1 MKKVTVLVLSLF
13 MIFLILGFTG
23 SFAQAEEEDLRK
35 VIERLETQIKEN
47 QQKLEDLKRR
57 MSEQEKVKEEVK
69 AVVEVPK
76 KADDTGL
83 FFDAKVLLL
92 TPRGNDIDVAI
103 SDSNTNNWPEG
114 SARGIEFDTFST
126 VSGKY
131 TLGYQFENNS
141 RLSSSYWRFDADED
155 FSITKPSGGTLWAL
169 LNSPD
174 AGFEKADSASAHL
187 DYELD
192 VIDLEYT
199 RPLFQSGKLTT
210 SGLIGLRYARIDQD
224 LSATYKEG
232 PNTDRVTSDIETN
245 MFGPKVGVMGKRSFF
260 NDKFYFQVDGAISLL
275 VGHTDAKYKDIYN
288 IITLKDTSSEYE
300 SVFPVYELDIGL
312 GWTPIPDLEFR
323 LGYLISYWTDVL
335 TQKNF
340 VDDVHDAKAVDEGDS
355 VTFDG
360 IVFSVKYV
368 F

>member
-1 MKKVTVLVLSLF
+1 MKKVTVLTLSLF
-13 MIFLILGFTG
+13 MIFLILGLTR
-23 SFAQAEEEDLRK
+23 SFAQAEEEDLK
-35 VIERLETQIKEN
+35 GVIKSLENQIKEN
-47 QQKLEDLKRR
+47 EQKLEDLKKR
-57 MSEQEKVKEEVK
+57 MSEQEKIKEELQATVK
-69 AVVEVPK
+69 VPK

-83 FFDAKVLLL
+83 FFDAKLLLL
-92 TPRGNDIDVAI
+92 TPRGNDIDIAI
-103 SDSNTNNWPEG
+103 PDSNTDWDPEG
-114 SARGIEFDTFST
+114 PARGIEFDTFST

-141 RLSSSYWRFDADED
+141 RLSSSYWRFDSDED
-155 FSITKPSGGTLWAL
+155 FSITKPSGGALHAL
-169 LNSPD
+169 LTLP
-174 AGFEKADSASAHL
+174 GGIQLADSASAHL

-192 VIDLEYT
+192 VIDLEYM

-210 SGLIGLRYARIDQD
+210 SGLIGLRYARIDQY
-224 LSATYKEG
+224 LSATYKSGADTE
-232 PNTDRVTSDIETN
+232 RVTSDIETN

-275 VGHTDAKYKDIYN
+275 VGNTDAKYKDIYN
-288 IITLKDTSSEYE
+288 TSVWAHTTSEYE

-335 TQKNF
+335 TQKAY
-340 VDDVHDAKAVDEGDS
+340 VDDVHTAKAVDEGDS

-360 IVFSVKYV
+360 IVFSIKYV

>member
-1 MKKVTVLVLSLF
+1 MKKFTVLTLSLF
-13 MIFLILGFTG
+13 MIFLILGLTR

-47 QQKLEDLKRR
+47 QQKLEDLKSR
-57 MSEQEKVKEEVK
+57 MSEQEKIKEEVK
-69 AVVEVPK
+69 AVVKVPK

-83 FFDAKVLLL
+83 FFDAKLLLL

-103 SDSNTNNWPEG
+103 PDSNTDNWPEG

-141 RLSSSYWRFDADED
+141 RLSASYWRFDADED
-155 FSITKPSGGTLWAL
+155 FSITKPSGGTLHAL
-169 LNSPD
+169 LTLP
-174 AGFEKADSASAHL
+174 GGIELADSASAHL

-199 RPLFQSGKLTT
+199 RPLFRSGSLTT
-210 SGLIGLRYARIDQD
+210 SGLIGLRYARIDQT
-224 LSATYKEG
+224 LSATYKSG
-232 PNTDRVTSDIETN
+232 ANTERVTSDIETN
-245 MFGPKVGVMGKRSFF
+245 MFGPKVGAMGKRSFF

-275 VGHTDAKYKDIYN
+275 VGNTDAKCKDTWNATTVYN
-288 IITLKDTSSEYE
+288 TSSEYE

-335 TQKNF
+335 TQKTF
-340 VDDVHDAKAVDEGDS
+340 IDDNHRAKAVDEGDS

-360 IVFSVKYV
+360 IVFSAKYI

>member
-1 MKKVTVLVLSLF
+1 MKKVAVLTLSLF

-83 FFDAKVLLL
+83 FFDAKLLLL
-92 TPRGNDIDVAI
+92 TPRGNDIDVVI
-103 SDSNTNNWPEG
+103 SDSDTDDRPEG

-131 TLGYQFENNS
+131 ILGYQFENNS
-141 RLSSSYWRFDADED
+141 RLSASYWRFDSDED
-155 FSITKPSGGTLWAL
+155 FSSTNPSGGTLHAL
-169 LNSPD
+169 LTHPD
-174 AGFEKADSASAHL
+174 GIQKADSASAHL

-199 RPLFQSGKLTT
+199 RPLFQSGSLTT

-224 LSATYKEG
+224 LSATYKSG
-232 PNTDRVTSDIETN
+232 ANTERVTSDIETN

-275 VGHTDAKYKDIYN
+275 VGNTDAKYKDIY
-288 IITLKDTSSEYE
+288 ISVLADTSSEYE

-312 GWTPIPDLEFR
+312 GWTPLPDLEFR

-335 TQKNF
+335 TQKTF
-340 VDDVHDAKAVDEGDS
+340 IDDNHRAKAVDEGDS

-360 IVFSVKYV
+360 IVFSAKYV